1 MHVEAGESSEVF
13 RAIGA
18 AVGALPS
25 VRPQVTLQPIAGLEA
40 LATLRTQEAALGAV
54 ACPVRVQA
62 GQGAVSLA
70 ALVALV

>member
-1 MHVEAGESSEVF
+1 MHIEAGERSEVF

-18 AVGALPS
+18 AVGPLS
-25 VRPQVTLQPIAGLEA
+25 GVRPQVALQPVAGLEA

-54 ACPVRVQA
+54 ARPVRVQA
-62 GQGAVSLA
+62 GQGAVRLA